1 MGIGRQTVGEVTLRA
16 KKRVFISACES
27 SAELHC
33 ANLIRAVNQKLYG
46 HGGSES
52 TSDNAA
58 SQPEGTSAGFA
69 GPSGEN
75 APSQTNG
82 TGSAVGIQPVAGE
95 ASYDIEWVGIGG
107 VRMAAAGCVLQ
118 ENTVQRAAMIYNAFK
133 QVGFYWL
140 LLRRIKAYFRNNKV
154 DLVVVCDSPAFN
166 FHIAKLAKDAGI
178 PVLFYVAPQLW
189 AWASWRIDKL
199 RRLSD
204 KLACILP
211 FEQDWFASRGVDVTF
226 VGNPLFDSVAI
237 DFAGSCRSYD
247 GFDPEHA
254 RIVLLPGSR
263 KAEIT
268 SLWPAMQQ
276 IAMRIR
282 QKWVGTEFVVSA
294 SDDARLESLKD
305 TQISGFDCE
314 YVVSDVLE
322 TSRNSDFA
330 LVASGSATLQV
341 AAAGCPMAV
350 MYQSSRLMWHLVGR
364 WLIKSPHLSLVNI
377 LAERRLV
384 SEFMPY
390 FSSIDPIVKNCT
402 DILGNNDELARI
414 SGELMDLVKPLIRGR
429 SADRVADIAIDMI
442 GDE

>member
-1 MGIGRQTVGEVTLRA
+1 MGGRQLGIVTLRA

-46 HGGSES
+46 RGESEL
-52 TSDNAA
+52 TSDSTA
-58 SQPEGTSAGFA
+58 SHSEGASAGFA

-75 APSQTNG
+75 DPSRTNG
-82 TGSAVGIQPVAGE
+82 TDSAVGIRQAGGE
-95 ASYDIEWVGIGG
+95 ALYDIEWVGIGG
-107 VRMAAAGCVLQ
+107 LRMAAAGCTLL
-118 ENTVQRAAMIYNAFK
+118 ENPVQRAAMIYNAFK

-140 LLRRIKAYFRNNKV
+140 LLRRIKAYFRDNKV

-254 RIVLLPGSR
+254 RIVLLPG
-263 KAEIT
+263 
-268 SLWPAMQQ
+268 
-276 IAMRIR
+276 
-282 QKWVGTEFVVSA
+282 
-294 SDDARLESLKD
+294 
-305 TQISGFDCE
+305 
-314 YVVSDVLE
+314 
-322 TSRNSDFA
+322 
-330 LVASGSATLQV
+330 
-341 AAAGCPMAV
+341 
-350 MYQSSRLMWHLVGR
+350 
-364 WLIKSPHLSLVNI
+364 
-377 LAERRLV
+377 
-384 SEFMPY
+384 
-390 FSSIDPIVKNCT
+390 
-402 DILGNNDELARI
+402 
-414 SGELMDLVKPLIRGR
+414 
-429 SADRVADIAIDMI
+429 
-442 GDE
+442 